1 MPISK
6 RQKKVSLTKV
16 KKRSPP
22 QARASYVDTVRS
34 AVEQAPNLYLVGI
47 DAFARPTRFKQLR
60 SALPPGSTLLMG
72 KKTLMRVA
80 LGDSEENELKPN
92 ISQFAAKIEGGHA
105 LVAASCDRGALER
118 SLAESVAPEFATAW
132 FVAPSTVTLER
143 GPLDVAKFP
152 VSMLAALKK
161 LDLPVEVRE
170 SKLVL
175 IDDWACAS
183 KGSPLTAGQAKMLF
197 HLDMRVHEFK
207 PSILASYVDG
217 VVGD

>member
-16 KKRSPP
+16 KKKSPP

-34 AVEQAPNLYLVGI
+34 AVEQTPNLYLVGI

-92 ISQFAAKIEGGHA
+92 ISQFA
-105 LVAASCDRGALER
+105 SQNRGR
-118 SLAESVAPEFATAW
+118 PRF
-132 FVAPSTVTLER
+132 
-143 GPLDVAKFP
+143 D
-152 VSMLAALKK
+152 
-161 LDLPVEVRE
+161 
-170 SKLVL
+170 
-175 IDDWACAS
+175 
-183 KGSPLTAGQAKMLF
+183 
-197 HLDMRVHEFK
+197 
-207 PSILASYVDG
+207 SYEL
-217 VVGD
+217 